1 MLKYAQIVLA
11 QHHKLLFWTK
21 ITFYKQVYLP
31 LLLNQE
37 PKPKFGCGCLPFSS
51 ISAHLSLRPLL
62 LASLN
67 IYKQVWIC
75 EKLWLSTDGRKFQW
89 NDSGFVQTTRQSEQ
103 IKQQR
108 LWTRLGLP
116 GLSVTWNRSSFT
128 RCLLKLFRDSVSPM
142 LWVLTYSNVSFQDNF
157 WVVFGLRSLVKI
169 D

>member
-1 MLKYAQIVLA
+1 MLYYYFYSSKKNVSPLICALYRHKYSTKLWKNYGSTVFRLVLKYAQIVLA

-103 IKQQR
+103 IKQ
-108 LWTRLGLP
+108 G
-116 GLSVTWNRSSFT
+116 
-128 RCLLKLFRDSVSPM
+128 
-142 LWVLTYSNVSFQDNF
+142 
-157 WVVFGLRSLVKI
+157 
-169 D
+169 